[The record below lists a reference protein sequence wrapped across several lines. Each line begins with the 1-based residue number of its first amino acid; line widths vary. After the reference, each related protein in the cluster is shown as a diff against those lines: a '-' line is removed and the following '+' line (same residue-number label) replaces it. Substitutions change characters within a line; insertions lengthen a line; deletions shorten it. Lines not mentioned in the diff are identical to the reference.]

1 MDKASPLI
9 KNTDLP
15 LVSICIPAY
24 NSELTLAETLESVL
38 ALDYPN
44 LDVVVSDNQSTD
56 GTKEIVLKYA
66 DRGVRYCRHDA
77 GRPSW
82 AADLPNY
89 IGGFTNWDF
98 VLSQGRGEYLCL
110 FHSDDLYE
118 PSIVQREIEVM
129 LAHPSVGAVFT
140 RSRMVGED
148 GRPIKMGLST
158 FPEELNGHLTLD
170 FATLLNLT
178 LVYHNFLMPSSVML
192 RRSVI
197 ENVGNFDERNFLTSA
212 DLEMWMRIAQYG
224 YEIGYI
230 EQPLLKYRISQRQ
243 FGGQYQKLRIALAD
257 FFIVLDHFLV
267 QPAVQTLAKAESVEI
282 YELQRAADRVL
293 CAMNLL
299 TQSRINEALSMLDV
313 AIQMRHFLNA
323 LKRPRLFARLVVG
336 ACLQVGAYLGVGH
349 LMGRLVY
356 YLYQQDVRRRRMPVA
371 NS

>member
-1 MDKASPLI
+1 LDKVSPLT
-9 KNTDLP
+9 KDTDLP

-56 GTKEIVLKYA
+56 RTKEIVLKYA

-82 AADLPNY
+82 AATLPNY

-118 PSIVQREIEVM
+118 PSIIRQEIELM
-129 LAHPSVGAVFT
+129 LAYPHVGAVFT

-158 FPEELNGHLTLD
+158 SPEELNRRLTLD

-178 LVYHNFLMPSSVML
+178 LAHHNFLMPSSVML
-192 RRSVI
+192 QRSVI
-197 ENVGNFDERNFLTSA
+197 EKVGNFDEQHFFTSA
-212 DLEMWMRIAQYG
+212 DLEMWMRIAQHG

-230 EQPLLKYRISQRQ
+230 NQPLLKYRISQRQ
-243 FGGQYQKLRIALAD
+243 FGGQYQKVRTTVAD

-299 TQSRINEALSMLDV
+299 TQSRINEALSMLDA
-313 AIQMRHFLNA
+313 AIQTRHFLNA

-336 ACLQVGAYLGVGH
+336 ACLQVGTYLGVGH

-356 YLYQQDVRRRRMPVA
+356 YLYQQDVRRRRTPV
-371 NS
+371 SS